1 MSYQKRL
8 ADWLLTVGTRTY
20 RLYHQ
25 HVLPSNYSYLP
36 LSLCSDHPSP
46 HLTSSLVYVG
56 TGNSL
61 LNSGSEHYQKW
72 TEIPEFYGCTC
83 CGPKEQD
90 SAVLSLEQ
98 FTQNVIL
105 HVFFEADLLIYI
117 ILIDFC
123 KTSHACTIYFQLLSQ
138 RKHVL

>member
-1 MSYQKRL
+1 MVSKNEPAIFKLSCTGR
-8 ADWLLTVGTRTY
+8 LTVPNQKAKHFNFSQQ
-20 RLYHQ
+20 L
-25 HVLPSNYSYLP
+25 LM
-36 LSLCSDHPSP
+36 
-46 HLTSSLVYVG
+46 G

-61 LNSGSEHYQKW
+61 LNLGSEHYQKW

-83 CGPKEQD
+83 CGLKEQD

-98 FTQNVIL
+98 FTQNIIL